1 MDRKLLHARLSD
13 QPKYREKQILD
24 NIYEVGLKS
33 WEEMQNLPKNLR
45 ESLSDI
51 PILTVNPVN
60 KVVSKDGT
68 IKTLFKLSDGVLVEA
83 VMIPN
88 KEFRTVC
95 VSSQVG
101 CAMGCTFCATGTL
114 GLTRNLTADEIIDQV
129 LFYDG
134 ILENSDKN
142 SSLRVSNVVFM
153 GMGEPLLNLDNVLE
167 SVEVLNEEL
176 GIAARK
182 ISISTCGIIPGIK
195 RIAEF
200 PKQINLAISIHAPES
215 DLRSQIMPVNKGFP
229 LEKLMAAC
237 LDYVKKTKR
246 KLMFEH
252 VMLNGINDS
261 DDHANKIAALLS
273 KLKPL
278 VVLNL
283 IPFHQTFLNFS
294 SASGNRIHE
303 FQRIVKSHN
312 IECLIRHSAG
322 VDVDAAC
329 GQLARTAYDKS
340 PL

>member
-1 MDRKLLHARLSD
+1 MDRKLLHDRLSG
-13 QPKYREKQILD
+13 QPEYREKQILD
-24 NIYEVGLKS
+24 NVYKSGLKS
-33 WEEMQNLPKNLR
+33 WEEMRNLPKKLR
-45 ESLSDI
+45 EALMDI
-51 PILTVNPVN
+51 PLLTVNPVN

-68 IKTLFKLSDGVLVEA
+68 IKTLFKLSDGALVEA

-88 KEFRTVC
+88 KEFHTVC

-101 CAMGCTFCATGTL
+101 CAMACSFCATGTL
-114 GLTRNLTADEIIDQV
+114 GLTRNLTADEIVDQV

-134 ILENSDKN
+134 ILENTGKN
-142 SSLRVSNVVFM
+142 SNLRVSNVVFM
-153 GMGEPLLNLDNVLE
+153 GMGEPLLNLDNVLG
-167 SVEVLNEEL
+167 SVEVLNEDL

-182 ISISTCGIIPGIK
+182 ISISTCGIIPGIR

-237 LDYVKKTKR
+237 LDYIQKTKR
-246 KLMFEH
+246 KLMFEY

-273 KLKPL
+273 TLKPL

-303 FQRIVKSHN
+303 FQRIVKSYN

-329 GQLARTAYDKS
+329 GQLARTAYDKFA
-340 PL
+340 